1 MYSNSQYASLRHIH
15 DGQVINKMPFYLH
28 DDENREMNEKKR
40 IKLIVWLVEKL
51 MLHDADVN
59 SDGGESKSKA
69 KLAKLAHKAYIN
81 VTPTCKWMSTT
92 STVQQS
98 THYYIKRLNQ

>member
-1 MYSNSQYASLRHIH
+1 
-15 DGQVINKMPFYLH
+15 
-28 DDENREMNEKKR
+28 
-40 IKLIVWLVEKL
+40 